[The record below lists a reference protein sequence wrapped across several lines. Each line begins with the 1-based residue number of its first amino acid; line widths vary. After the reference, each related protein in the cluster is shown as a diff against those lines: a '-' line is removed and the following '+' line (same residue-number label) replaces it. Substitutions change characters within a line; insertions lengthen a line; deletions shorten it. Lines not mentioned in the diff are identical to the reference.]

1 MILWYRNRKNIFIM
15 ILEIKG
21 ILYIYMI
28 LDFFFLVYK
37 YLVMD
42 KFMWNIVVWYIY

>member
-1 MILWYRNRKNIFIM
+1 M

-21 ILYIYMI
+21 TLYIYMI
-28 LDFFFLVYK
+28 LDFSFFLAYK

-42 KFMWNIVVWYIY
+42 KFMRNIVV

>member
-1 MILWYRNRKNIFIM
+1 M

-21 ILYIYMI
+21 TLYIYII
-28 LDFFFLVYK
+28 LDFFFLAYK

-42 KFMWNIVVWYIY
+42 KFMRNIVV